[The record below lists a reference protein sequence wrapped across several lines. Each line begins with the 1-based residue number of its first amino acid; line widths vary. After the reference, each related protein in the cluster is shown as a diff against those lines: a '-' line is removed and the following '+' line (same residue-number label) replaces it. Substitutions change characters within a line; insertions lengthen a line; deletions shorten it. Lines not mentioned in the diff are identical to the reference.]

1 MIVWR
6 ARAWLAAGALTAS
19 VAGVSL
25 GAQSMGSNDAATV
38 TSMLRDA
45 NDAVKHNYYDP
56 TFHDVD
62 LDARYKDYSAK
73 IKTAPS
79 LNAGLA
85 MIADFLGGLHDSHTY
100 FAPPPRPYTTDYGH
114 RLVAIG
120 DDVFVSRV
128 RPGTDAAGKV
138 LAGDRVISL
147 NGHPVTRE
155 NLPSA
160 EYSLQILQPAPA
172 TRLAVRNPAGA
183 DRQIDVQTK
192 VVQGRR
198 TIDLTSS
205 GASLE
210 IADLVRQEEARDYIL
225 RQQVVEQGDVMIWK
239 MPIFLAGNG
248 EIDRIFTIAR
258 RHSTLILDLRDN
270 PGGLIDAMRRMV
282 SNLFDRDVTIA
293 QEVTRKGTSN
303 IVAKTRGAEAFKGRL
318 IVLVN
323 SGSASSAELLARVVQ
338 IEKRGAVIGDRTA
351 GAVMETQFFNYAAV
365 GTTNIVTYAFAVT
378 HANLL
383 MADGKSLEG
392 AGVTPDELTL
402 PTASDIASGADPV
415 LARAAASAGLT
426 LTPAAAG
433 LLFPFEWAP
442 LGGAGK

>member
-1 MIVWR
+1 MIVR
-6 ARAWLAAGALTAS
+6 RSFTWLAAAALAAG

-56 TFHDVD
+56 AFHGVD

-73 IKTAPS
+73 VRTAPS

-100 FAPPPRPYTTDYGH
+100 FAPPPRPYTTDYGY
-114 RLVAIG
+114 RLIAIG
-120 DDVFVSRV
+120 SDVFVSRV

-138 LAGDRVISL
+138 LAGDRLLSL

-160 EYSLQILQPAPA
+160 EYSLQILQPALM
-172 TRLAVRNPAGA
+172 TRLALRNPAGA

-205 GASLE
+205 AASME
-210 IADLVRQEEARDYIL
+210 VADLVRQEEARDYIL
-225 RQQVVEQGDVMIWK
+225 RQQVVERGDVMIWK
-239 MPIFLAGNG
+239 MPVFLAGNG

-270 PGGLIDAMRRMV
+270 PGGLIEAMRRMV
-282 SNLFDRDVTIA
+282 SNLFDHDVTIA
-293 QEVTRKGTSN
+293 QEVTRKGPSN
-303 IVAKTRGAEAFKGRL
+303 IVAKTRGAEAFTGKL

-323 SGSASSAELLARVVQ
+323 SASASSAELLARVVQ
-338 IEKRGAVIGDRTA
+338 LEKRGAVIGDRTA
-351 GAVMETQFFNYAAV
+351 GAVMETQFFNYLAA
-365 GTTNIVTYAFAVT
+365 GTTNIVPYAFAVT
-378 HANLL
+378 RANLL

-392 AGVTPDELTL
+392 AGVTPDELML
-402 PTASDIASGADPV
+402 PTADDLASGADPI
-415 LARAAASAGLT
+415 LAHAAASAGLV

-433 LLFPFEWAP
+433 LLFPVEWAP
-442 LGGAGK
+442 LGSAGK